1 MYAPETESCLVINYI
16 EYIYIFSVLVVIGPH
31 GGRMVSRA
39 AIIVVCRV
47 AVELLTKLY
56 CSVDLTVCAQLH
68 IQAIYLHNY
77 CLYWAYMYTTQPLI
91 SYLVG
96 GYYTLAI
103 VYIYILAVAVCE
115 CKLRILYVQ
124 SHRAREHRCIAAD
137 IWRVY
142 GEWMR
147 YDNIMCVCSFFHF
160 FFCICRCCICWA
172 GDLQSDVTWHRR
184 CCSTK
189 AGYMSKYMQCT
200 PVRVNK
206 CVGSGNPI
214 ASHHNR
220 RVTRWLETI
229 MQQN

>member
-142 GEWMR
+142 GE
-147 YDNIMCVCSFFHF
+147 
-160 FFCICRCCICWA
+160 
-172 GDLQSDVTWHRR
+172 
-184 CCSTK
+184 
-189 AGYMSKYMQCT
+189 
-200 PVRVNK
+200 
-206 CVGSGNPI
+206 
-214 ASHHNR
+214 
-220 RVTRWLETI
+220 
-229 MQQN
+229 

>member
-1 MYAPETESCLVINYI
+1 MSRDKLYWI
-16 EYIYIFSVLVVIGPH
+16 YIYIQCVGCYRTAWRPY
-31 GGRMVSRA
+31 GQPGRNYCRLPRCRR
-39 AIIVVCRV
+39 IVD
-47 AVELLTKLY
+47 ETLLQRRLDRMCTI
-56 CSVDLTVCAQLH
+56 AQLH

-103 VYIYILAVAVCE
+103 VYIYILVVAVCE